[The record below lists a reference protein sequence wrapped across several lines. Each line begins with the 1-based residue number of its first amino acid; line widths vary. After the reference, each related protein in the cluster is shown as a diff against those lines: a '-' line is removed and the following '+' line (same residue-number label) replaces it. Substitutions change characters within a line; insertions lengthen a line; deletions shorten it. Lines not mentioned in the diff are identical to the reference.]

1 MTEVAGC
8 VDGGSTEVLPLAQ
21 NPPRLSHQASPT
33 VLGSRYTP
41 VIYSR
46 RILIECI
53 KSVSYTHLTL
63 PTKA

>member
-53 KSVSYTHLTL
+53 K
-63 PTKA
+63 